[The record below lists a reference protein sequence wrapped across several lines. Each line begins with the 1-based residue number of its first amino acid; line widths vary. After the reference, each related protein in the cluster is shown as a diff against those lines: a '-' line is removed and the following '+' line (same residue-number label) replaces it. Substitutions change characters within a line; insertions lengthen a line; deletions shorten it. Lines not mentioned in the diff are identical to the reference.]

1 MKKAA
6 VVGNPVDH
14 SLSPDIHTFWLNEA
28 GINGIYT
35 KETVKHEN
43 LGSFIVDAAK
53 KGYSGLN
60 ITVPFKEKAFKLC
73 DVLSETAK
81 ELGAVNLIIFENG
94 KIIGDNTD
102 GQGFIDSVI
111 EKIPNL
117 SFKKN
122 NFSILGAGGAAKGIT
137 HALCKN
143 GAKNINIINR
153 DLKKAKD
160 LASSYRGI
168 ATPYALSDIEK
179 GLTDASFLINT
190 TTMGMKGGPDSIEIK
205 FSEFPKILCF
215 TDIVYNPKTT
225 SLMSDALKSGIKVI
239 GGIGMLVNQAAPAFR
254 AFYGEEPRNLDSLYL
269 VLENKMKVGHND

>member
-1 MKKAA
+1 MSETQLIIAFLQTFI
-6 VVGNPVDH
+6 V
-14 SLSPDIHTFWLNEA
+14 FWLNEA

-43 LGSFIVDAAK
+43 FGSFIVNAAK

-94 KIIGDNTD
+94 KIMGDNTD

-122 NFSILGAGGAAKGIT
+122 NFQFLVPEGLQRELSMLSAKT
-137 HALCKN
+137 VQ
-143 GAKNINIINR
+143 
-153 DLKKAKD
+153 
-160 LASSYRGI
+160 
-168 ATPYALSDIEK
+168 
-179 GLTDASFLINT
+179 
-190 TTMGMKGGPDSIEIK
+190 
-205 FSEFPKILCF
+205 KIL
-215 TDIVYNPKTT
+215 TLLIET
-225 SLMSDALKSGIKVI
+225 
-239 GGIGMLVNQAAPAFR
+239 
-254 AFYGEEPRNLDSLYL
+254 
-269 VLENKMKVGHND
+269 